1 MLLYL
6 TSGQCISS
14 SEKRKEEDVTKNQG
28 RKEGRKEGRKA
39 ERKRYTTRKT
49 GRTIMKKD

>member
-28 RKEGRKEGRKA
+28 RKEGRKA